1 MNQDFD
7 ADDGREDDDE
17 EQPTVVVLKEGDLT
31 EEEFKAEK
39 EKNKGKIN
47 STKPIINVVDK
58 RLVCQSWKAKE

>member
-7 ADDGREDDDE
+7 ADDGRE
-17 EQPTVVVLKEGDLT
+17 VVVLKEGDLT

>member
-39 EKNKGKIN
+39 E
-47 STKPIINVVDK
+47 
-58 RLVCQSWKAKE
+58 

>member
-39 EKNKGKIN
+39 EKNKGKIKKCWKFKIN
-47 STKPIINVVDK
+47 MKNGATNTK
-58 RLVCQSWKAKE
+58 